1 MDRQPLLQTL
11 LSSIS
16 GVKKAYFEEPT
27 ANMMEYPCIIYK
39 LDRRE
44 SLHANNAPYQKSKR
58 YQVTVIDDDGLS
70 PISDSVSDLPK
81 CSHERRFV
89 ASGLYH
95 DVFNLYF

>member
-1 MDRQPLLQTL
+1 MDQQPLLQTL
-11 LSSIS
+11 LSSIA
-16 GVKKAYFEEPT
+16 GVNKAYFEEPT
-27 ANMMEYPCIIYK
+27 ADMMEYPCIIYK

-70 PISDSVSDLPK
+70 LIPDAVADLPK

-89 ASGLYH
+89 TSGLYH